1 MMSGGRRWLTRR
13 LLPHRRH
20 GYLLTGRPR
29 KSCDRGQSL
38 VEMAIVLPVLLL
50 LVIGM
55 VEFARAWMFQQVI
68 TNIAREGA
76 RLAVIPTSDQAMV
89 QAKVDQLL
97 TAASINPASATVNLT
112 ICSGPACTG
121 EPDVVQVQGPYAFT
135 LVGPI
140 ANFVCGGCGAL
151 SSITLSST
159 STMRNE

>member
-1 MMSGGRRWLTRR
+1 MTPHSGILTHMRR
-13 LLPHRRH
+13 LLGRRSALRR
-20 GYLLTGRPR
+20 G
-29 KSCDRGQSL
+29 KSRYDRGQSL
-38 VEMAIVLPVLLL
+38 VELAVVLPVLLL

-76 RLAVIPTSDQAMV
+76 RLAVIPTSNQAMV
-89 QAKVDQLL
+89 QARVDALL

-112 ICSGPACTG
+112 ICTGVGCTG
-121 EPDVVQVQGPYAFT
+121 TSDIVQVQVPYSFT

-159 STMRNE
+159 ADMRNE

>member
-1 MMSGGRRWLTRR
+1 MRALRRLIARRHRLLGRRRR
-13 LLPHRRH
+13 LSGKRGGSLR
-20 GYLLTGRPR
+20 
-29 KSCDRGQSL
+29 DRGQSL
-38 VEMAIVLPVLLL
+38 VEMAVVLPVLLL

-55 VEFARAWMFQQVI
+55 IEFARAWMFQQLI

-89 QAKVDQLL
+89 QTRIDALL

-112 ICSGPACTG
+112 ICTGPNCTG
-121 EPDVVQVQGPYAFT
+121 QSDIVQIQVPYQFS

-151 SSITLSST
+151 SSITLSTT
-159 STMRNE
+159 SDMRNE